1 MTATAQGSRR
11 ARPGSDGPLLLTQ
24 RRIWIIFSALIA
36 GMLLSSL
43 DQTIVST
50 AMPTI
55 VGDLG
60 GVAHQAWITTGY
72 LLASTVVMPIYGKF
86 GDVIGRRNLFLVA
99 IALFTLASLGCAM
112 STDFWQFVVFR
123 ALQGLGGGGLM
134 ILSQAI
140 IADIVPA
147 SERGKYLGP
156 LGAIFG
162 LSAVGGPL
170 LGGFFVDH
178 MTWHWAFWINI
189 PVGIAAFAV
198 AWFALTLPSKKAT
211 RRIDGLGVLLLSAT
225 TACLVFFTESGGN
238 RDHGWGAPETWA
250 WGAGFLVAAAL
261 FVFVESRA
269 EDPIIPLSFFRNRT
283 FVTATAIGFVLGVG
297 MFAAIGF
304 VPTFLQM
311 ASGTSAAVSGLL
323 MLPMMAGLMGT
334 SILSGTLIT
343 KTGKYRMFPIVGTVL
358 VGLAMLSMTTL
369 AASTPIWLI
378 CVYLFVFGAGL
389 GLIMQV
395 VVLVAQN
402 AVPPEQVGTATSTNN
417 YFREVGALP
426 RCGRLRCAL
435 HLTPDR
441 RAPRRVHQRWRQCI
455 RRGISECEHRSDRA
469 REAATGDP
477 GRHRERLRRLA
488 RAGVLVP
495 PAVHRRRPRARAVH
509 PADAARRRRRDG
521 RPRRGRR
528 RGGGRRARARAA
540 RPGRARAPPA
550 LRRLPQRR
558 RRPRLGLTDTSRANA
573 HEIRPPV
580 RDSGHVALTARTA
593 RTARTTGGRR
603 AVPAGPRLPAV
614 TWCVPRRPRAP
625 RDLSLP
631 RGRQIAALCTRASV
645 ALAALTVPRARAL
658 SLSRAGCPTPG

>member
-1 MTATAQGSRR
+1 MSATAQGTKR

-55 VGDLG
+55 VGELG

-72 LLASTVVMPIYGKF
+72 LLASTIVMPIYGKF
-86 GDVIGRRNLFLVA
+86 GDVIGRRTLFLVA
-99 IALFTLASLGCAM
+99 IALFTLASLGCAL

-178 MTWHWAFWINI
+178 MTWNWAFWINI

-211 RRIDGLGVLLLSAT
+211 KRIDVLGVALLSAT

-238 RDHGWGAPETWA
+238 RQHGWGALETWA
-250 WGAGFLVAAAL
+250 WGAGFVVAAAL

-269 EDPIIPLSFFRNRT
+269 QDPIIPLSFFRNRT
-283 FVTATAIGFVLGVG
+283 FVLATGIGFVLGIG
-297 MFAAIGF
+297 MFAAIAF

-311 ASGTSAAVSGLL
+311 SSGTSAAVSGLL

-334 SILSGTLIT
+334 SIASGIAIT
-343 KTGKYRMFPIVGTVL
+343 KTGRYRMFPVVGTIV
-358 VGLAMLSMTTL
+358 VGLAMLGMTTL

-402 AVPPEQVGTATSTNN
+402 AVPPQEVGTATSTNN
-417 YFREVGALP
+417 YFREVGASLGVAVFGALFTSRLTDSLTGVFTDAGVPASQAASSSASIDPSALAKLP
-426 RCGRLRCAL
+426 EALQDGIVNAYADSLAPVFWYLLPFIAAALVLALFLPQMQLADVAGMVARGEAVGGAEADELERALRA
-435 HLTPDR
+435 
-441 RAPRRVHQRWRQCI
+441 Q
-455 RRGISECEHRSDRA
+455 
-469 REAATGDP
+469 
-477 GRHRERLRRLA
+477 
-488 RAGVLVP
+488 RAGTSGSTTQAAAET
-495 PAVHRRRPRARAVH
+495 PAS
-509 PADAARRRRRDG
+509 G
-521 RPRRGRR
+521 R
-528 RGGGRRARARAA
+528 
-540 RPGRARAPPA
+540 
-550 LRRLPQRR
+550 
-558 RRPRLGLTDTSRANA
+558 DTSA
-573 HEIRPPV
+573 
-580 RDSGHVALTARTA
+580 
-593 RTARTTGGRR
+593 
-603 AVPAGPRLPAV
+603 
-614 TWCVPRRPRAP
+614 
-625 RDLSLP
+625 
-631 RGRQIAALCTRASV
+631 
-645 ALAALTVPRARAL
+645 
-658 SLSRAGCPTPG
+658 